1 MTSTRPRPAS
11 WPQGRSGGQPQPAR
25 SPDQPGSARGPT
37 PSLHTCT
44 QNRFYFSFS
53 FLSLRDSVADPDP
66 VGSEPFWSD
75 PDPIKSSGSDKIV
88 RIRPNN
94 KYINRYF

>member
-66 VGSEPFWSD
+66 VGLEPFWSD
-75 PDPIKSSGSDKIV
+75 PDPIKSSGSDQI
-88 RIRPNN
+88 
-94 KYINRYF
+94 INLI